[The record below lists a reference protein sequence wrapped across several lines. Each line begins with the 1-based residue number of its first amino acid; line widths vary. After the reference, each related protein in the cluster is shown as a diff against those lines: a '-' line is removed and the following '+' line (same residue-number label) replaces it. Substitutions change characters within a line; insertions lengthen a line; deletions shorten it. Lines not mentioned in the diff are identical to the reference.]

1 MRKLIAFFFLLACA
15 ATLHAQ
21 YDEYDNRPVKPFVLP
36 GKGKINVE
44 TLNKKIDFN
53 MDISQLNVAE
63 LRVLRNAIPARKGY
77 RSTPPRGMRNC
88 AGKSSTGTPRTRVL

>member
-15 ATLHAQ
+15 ATLYAQ

-77 RSTPPRGMRNC
+77 LFSNAELRGVFN
-88 AGKSSTGTPRTRVL
+88 TT